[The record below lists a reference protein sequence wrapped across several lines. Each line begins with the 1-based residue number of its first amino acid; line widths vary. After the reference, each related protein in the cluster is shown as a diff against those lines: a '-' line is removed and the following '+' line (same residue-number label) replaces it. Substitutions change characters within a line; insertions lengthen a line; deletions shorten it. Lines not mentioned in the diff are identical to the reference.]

1 MFTPN
6 LSKDEKVALK
16 DLSKRVETNTDK
28 GVAVVIMDRN
38 GYITEA

>member
-28 GVAVVIMDRN
+28 GGAVVVMDRN

>member
-16 DLSKRVETNTDK
+16 DLSKRVENNTDK
-28 GVAVVIMDRN
+28 GGAVVIMDRN